1 MPLEDLVQL
10 ARDGALMDQDK
21 VRQGSSGAW
30 FEARECPWLFDESLL
45 TRTNEPEPVEF
56 NIIAPR
62 ITLAPARL
70 PDVDDE
76 NSEAETSSA
85 AEHEGEL
92 EDDNEGQIEFADA
105 DADDADEIIEAEVIE
120 ADEGLTLVTD
130 AVETEESITLAVED
144 LQADESI
151 TLAAE
156 TLQVPKVQ
164 PQPKVRP
171 TPPVVA
177 RHIPQPAAPKPTPAV
192 EPAMA
197 KAEFAARE
205 TEKVVE
211 PSSKAESYSL
221 HVEQPAAR
229 AEPQAQVAA
238 KAVPLPAPMAAP
250 AVSSPPSSSAA
261 PTLEPAAPRIRPS
274 PPVRGYVPP
283 AMQQDQESSQWLRV
297 AVAASAV
304 CCVALLAWMF
314 WPKRET
320 NIYASYEGLYREW
333 NQQRS
338 QAAEAGWDEFANR
351 AKQELETSIPWL
363 EETARPG
370 DLERNLLL
378 YVGRDLQDIANN
390 PRGYD
395 SPHRERLEEFMS
407 QLREIHS
414 QK

>member
-1 MPLEDLVQL
+1 MQLGFGASLGPMPLEDLVQL

-30 FEARECPWLFDESLL
+30 FEARECPWLFDETLL
-45 TRTNEPEPVEF
+45 TRTNEPEPVEY

-62 ITLAPARL
+62 ITVAPT
-70 PDVDDE
+70 PPMDEDDE
-76 NSEAETSSA
+76 
-85 AEHEGEL
+85 
-92 EDDNEGQIEFADA
+92 DDAVEIVWDTEPEEENEVEFA
-105 DADDADEIIEAEVIE
+105 EAEVVE

-130 AVETEESITLAVED
+130 AIETEESITLAVDGLEV
-144 LQADESI
+144 DESI

-156 TLQVPKVQ
+156 AAEVPKIQ
-164 PQPKVRP
+164 PRKPAVRP
-171 TPPVVA
+171 TPPVA
-177 RHIPQPAAPKPTPAV
+177 EQPAARPMTPQQPATPAV
-192 EPAMA
+192 A
-197 KAEFAARE
+197 KAEFVVRE

-229 AEPQAQVAA
+229 MEPQQPPAA
-238 KAVPLPAPMAAP
+238 NPVSAPAPA
-250 AVSSPPSSSAA
+250 AVSPPETLMTA
-261 PTLEPAAPRIRPS
+261 PRSEPAAPRVRPS

-283 AMQQDQESSQWLRV
+283 TMRQDRESAKWLRIGL
-297 AVAASAV
+297 ATSAV
-304 CCVALLAWMF
+304 CCLALVVWML

-333 NQQRS
+333 HQHRS
-338 QAAEAGWDEFANR
+338 QEAQGGWDEFTTR

-370 DLERNLLL
+370 DRERNLLL
-378 YVGRDLQDIANN
+378 YVGRDLKDIVSN
-390 PRGYD
+390 PRGYE

-414 QK
+414 PQ